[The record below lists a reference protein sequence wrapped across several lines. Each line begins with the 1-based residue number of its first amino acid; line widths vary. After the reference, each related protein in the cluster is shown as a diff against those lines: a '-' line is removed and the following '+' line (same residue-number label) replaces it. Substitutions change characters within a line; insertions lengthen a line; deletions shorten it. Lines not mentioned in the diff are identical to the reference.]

1 LLELRRELK
10 EKMGKRFYN
19 FLKIL
24 ELNDDVKELKMRLHQ
39 IRDMTYSS

>member
-1 LLELRRELK
+1 
-10 EKMGKRFYN
+10 MGERFYN

-24 ELNDDVKELKMRLHQ
+24 ELNDDIKELKMRLHQ